1 MTHKRNKFI
10 NWISSISKTAYC
22 THANGLVS
30 RIYKEVFQLNKMAQ
44 FFKQAKDMNRNS
56 ADKDIHMVSK
66 YMKRC
71 STSLVIT
78 KMQIKTTTGYHV
90 PPTGMVIIQK
100 SVGKDVEK
108 TEPPFAAG
116 GNSNRAAVLQ
126 NSLVIPQNAKHRVT

>member
-22 THANGLVS
+22 MHDNGLVS

-56 ADKDIHMVSK
+56 ADKDIHMVNK
-66 YMKRC
+66 YLKRC

-78 KMQIKTTTGYHV
+78 KMQIKTTTGYRV
-90 PPTGMVIIQK
+90 LPTGMVIIQK

-108 TEPPFAAG
+108 TEPPFVAG
-116 GNSNRAAVLQ
+116 GNLNSAAVLQ